1 MKPQEGLLDGIYPHY
16 HNHLH
21 LCSKEDTPVK
31 DPEPNRCVGQQLR
44 LRPLSCPWL
53 SVSHSSYLP
62 LHCTF
67 LPPSQSPFTALVG
80 HTAFFSFP
88 AGTSDAHRKMSHQ
101 QGKAYESQL
110 CILVAVVALGFLRA
124 VRLPGGLSES
134 VSGGKEWE

>member
-1 MKPQEGLLDGIYPHY
+1 MKPQEGLLDGTYPHH

-21 LCSKEDTPVK
+21 LCFKEDTPV
-31 DPEPNRCVGQQLR
+31 RTLRLRLTR

-53 SVSHSSYLP
+53 SVSHSSDLP

-67 LPPSQSPFTALVG
+67 LPPCQSPFTALVG

-124 VRLPGGLSES
+124 VGLPGGLSES